1 MSTIRRAYM
10 EISNGIRGLRLHREQ
25 TKSLETQAV
34 PSTSNKDN
42 VTKSNGSLAN
52 AVLGRQVRGHRVSAR
67 LKAMLQAHAK
77 NAAKSVQE
85 LWINEA
91 FLLKFFWYFSIE
103 ERVSIA
109 CVCKR
114 WRDILYQNIFW
125 MDIMPVLNC
134 KKWHRDGA
142 DRARFYRSLESRG
155 FDSICFVAAADADVA
170 DFVNNY
176 QGCRKTIR
184 SVSVRCSNV
193 TDAGLDMMFKKMAC
207 IYRLELSGCNDIT
220 ETGLWSILNPKI
232 VSLSVSDCINV
243 ADDTL
248 GAISQLLPSLCELNL
263 QAYHVTDTALSF
275 FSAKQSYTVGV
286 LRLRSCWEI
295 TNHGIVN
302 IVHSLPNLTI
312 LSLSG
317 CSKISDDGV
326 ELISENLKKLR
337 ILDLSWCP
345 KLSDASLEY
354 IACDLGQLEEL
365 VLDRCNHITDIGV
378 GYLSTMTS
386 LLKLYLRWCTQI
398 RDFGLQHVYSMKH
411 LRVLSVAGCC
421 LLSSHGLSGLVSLR
435 YLEELELTN
444 CPGAT
449 PDVCQ
454 YLKENNPRCLV
465 LE

>member
-34 PSTSNKDN
+34 PSTSAKDN
-42 VTKSNGSLAN
+42 VAKSNGSLTS

-85 LWINEA
+85 LWFNEA

-114 WRDILYQNIFW
+114 WRDILYQSSFW

-134 KKWHRDGA
+134 KKWHRDSP
-142 DRARFYRSLESRG
+142 DRARFYRSLESRC
-155 FDSICFVAAADADVA
+155 FDSICFFSAADADVA

-365 VLDRCNHITDIGV
+365 VLDR
-378 GYLSTMTS
+378 
-386 LLKLYLRWCTQI
+386 
-398 RDFGLQHVYSMKH
+398 
-411 LRVLSVAGCC
+411 
-421 LLSSHGLSGLVSLR
+421 
-435 YLEELELTN
+435 
-444 CPGAT
+444 
-449 PDVCQ
+449 
-454 YLKENNPRCLV
+454 
-465 LE
+465 